1 MTTPSFGPA
10 MQAFN
15 ASAPPG
21 FMQSPMMAPM
31 NTMFSMLGDVN
42 KQQYGNQTQPQAPTI
57 LGQSPMDSVI
67 GKAGQQPMKQF
78 FGQ

>member
-15 ASAPPG
+15 AAAPPG

-42 KQQYGNQTQPQAPTI
+42 KQQYGNQTQPQASPLAPQQGFAETI
-57 LGQSPMDSVI
+57 LGQSR
-67 GKAGQQPMKQF
+67 QPMKQM